1 MRLAAGNYSA
11 DVDAD
16 TAGVIAIAAGA
27 LALLAILACL
37 LLAWRLRRVR
47 AAQEVIVGEDGNR
60 TLVEHAGELDRRL
73 ASLGQEVEASVGEL
87 EGRDAELDRR
97 LRGAI
102 TRCSV
107 VRYDAMGEMTGR
119 QSSSVALL
127 DSHGTGVV
135 LSSILHREQARLYA
149 KPVTEG
155 RSEFDLSPEERQALD
170 TAMEI
175 D

>member
-1 MRLAAGNYSA
+1 M
-11 DVDAD
+11 
-16 TAGVIAIAAGA
+16 IAIAAAA
-27 LALLAILACL
+27 LAVVGLIGLVLLAV
-37 LLAWRLRRVR
+37 RLRRLR
-47 AAQEVIVGEDGNR
+47 AAQQVIAGAEDR
-60 TLVEHAGELDRRL
+60 TLVEHASELDHRL
-73 ASLGQEVEASVGEL
+73 ASLGQQVEDSVGRL

-102 TRCSV
+102 TQCGV

-119 QSSSVALL
+119 QSSSIALL

-155 RSEFDLSPEERQALD
+155 RSEFDLSPEESEALE
-170 TAMEI
+170 AAKRNGG
-175 D
+175 